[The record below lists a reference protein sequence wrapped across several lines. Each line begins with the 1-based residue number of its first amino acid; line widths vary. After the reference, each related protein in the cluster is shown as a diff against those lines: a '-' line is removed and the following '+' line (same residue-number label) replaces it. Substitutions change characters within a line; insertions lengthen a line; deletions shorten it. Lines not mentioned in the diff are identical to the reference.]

1 MDMFHAPLPKNLFSC
16 FNIRATDSRMEE
28 INTKYIVN
36 KFKARSGKQSDIQ
49 FEEINVDF
57 YRPAAQCTPFWTTEE
72 RILHWIHAIQICYFV
87 TLADSTDYLVQ
98 CFDRPNYDSV
108 GFKRLPGKTKGT
120 RKKSNHQSVIPE
132 KPCAQ
137 ATSHYETP
145 KPNWKKRNSLD
156 SMRSLSAKQS
166 NTVSELKSVISELE
180 SDVTEIKNA
189 LDISNCENK
198 LSSLQDKIIQI
209 SNLSKASIQT
219 LSCKN
224 SEIRN

>member
-1 MDMFHAPLPKNLFSC
+1 ML
-16 FNIRATDSRMEE
+16 T
-28 INTKYIVN
+28 
-36 KFKARSGKQSDIQ
+36 
-49 FEEINVDF
+49 
-57 YRPAAQCTPFWTTEE
+57 
-72 RILHWIHAIQICYFV
+72 
-87 TLADSTDYLVQ
+87 STDRQRNVHLFGRLKSEFSTGFMQSKFATSSHSQTVLTTW
-98 CFDRPNYDSV
+98 CNALTDPTMIRLD
-108 GFKRLPGKTKGT
+108 FKRLPGKTKGT

-180 SDVTEIKNA
+180 SDVSEIKNA